1 MQPSRMSVLPWPR
14 AWQQSP
20 AAVSYTH
27 LVDINVGVVESLKQG
42 GSHARMINHTRSHH
56 GNLGNMAVG
65 LQMAKAN
72 GLLMLLQEHGSRLQ
86 VGLGNGKAYVLALLM
101 ADSL

>member
-1 MQPSRMSVLPWPR
+1 MNDLYGLFRILFIHQYGYLNL
-14 AWQQSP
+14 AGG
-20 AAVSYTH
+20 YH
-27 LVDINVGVVESLKQG
+27 VDINVGVVESLKQG